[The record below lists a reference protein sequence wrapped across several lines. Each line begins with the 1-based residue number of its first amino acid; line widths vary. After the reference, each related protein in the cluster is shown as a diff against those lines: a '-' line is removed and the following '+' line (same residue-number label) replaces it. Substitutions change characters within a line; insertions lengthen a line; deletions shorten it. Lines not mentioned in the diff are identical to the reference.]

1 MESYKGFGLWWNAV
15 RLNAKMHLYT
25 MLLLVMA
32 HICAF
37 MFMALV
43 VYRTET
49 GISFQYLRAQLVP
62 DSYEM
67 SLISKSG
74 AQYRMTAGKVLE
86 VVAPYADEYCR
97 RMKHLFF
104 LCGVVYFFYPL
115 VIGIFKYRAV
125 RQRKRKYER
134 GASLISPREV
144 IKQIGKDKEKA
155 DLPFGEVRL
164 PVSAEPKHAFIVGRP
179 GVGKTVF
186 LSQVLASLKER
197 GERGIVYD
205 FKGDY
210 VSRFYDPDTDILF
223 NPLDQRCLGWSIFN
237 EITTAMDIDAIAHS
251 LIPEATA
258 GDPFWN
264 DAARDV
270 FAGIL
275 HYLYQGGAK
284 TNSAIWKE
292 ITAPGE
298 QITERMNHTVG
309 GQRGCRYIEDPSS
322 KQALSIFS
330 VLMQFTKSFEYMAQ
344 VDGSFSIIDWLESG
358 KGWIFVTNYADVQDT
373 LKPILSLFID
383 LIGRR
388 LLSMKDDYHRRIFF
402 FLDELGTLQKLSTI
416 VRLLT
421 LSRSKG
427 GSCWLGIQ
435 DIGQLDKIY
444 SEQLRQ
450 AIVNACGNSVT
461 FSVADPTTA
470 DFLSKKIG
478 ETEYWEL
485 EETYSDGVAKTKDGY
500 SQTKRKKTERLVLPS
515 DIMSLR
521 DLECLVKIANY
532 DITKTKLNYK
542 AYQDR
547 NEPFVLRPN
556 FLMEN
561 IIKQKVTIQ
570 KELNPLQG
578 SKKKAG
584 PGSKGRVYYGKDE
597 VPDKGEIGW

>member
-1 MESYKGFGLWWNAV
+1 METYKGFGLWWNAV

-25 MLLLVMA
+25 MLLLVMV
-32 HICAF
+32 HLF
-37 MFMALV
+37 SFLFMALV

-49 GISFQYLRAQLVP
+49 NLSFKYLFAQFVP

-67 SLISKSG
+67 SLVAKSG
-74 AQYRMTAGKVLE
+74 AQYRMTANKVRE
-86 VVAPYADEYCR
+86 VVAPYADEYCH
-97 RMKHLFF
+97 RMKRIF
-104 LCGVVYFFYPL
+104 LQCGVVYLFFPI

-134 GASLISPREV
+134 GAILTTPRE
-144 IKQIGKDKEKA
+144 INKQIRKDKENA
-155 DLPFGEVRL
+155 DLPFGGVRL
-164 PVSAEPKHAFIVGRP
+164 PVSAEPKHTFIVGRP

-186 LSQVLASLKER
+186 LSQVLERLKER
-197 GERGIVYD
+197 GDRGIVYD

-210 VSRFYDPDTDILF
+210 VSRFYNPDTDILF
-223 NPLDQRCLGWSIFN
+223 NPLDRRCFGWSIFN

-251 LIPEATA
+251 LIPQAAT

-284 TNSAIWKE
+284 TNADIWKE

-298 QITERMNHTVG
+298 QITDRMNHTVG

-330 VLMQFTKSFEYMAQ
+330 VMMQFTKSFEYMSGA
-344 VDGSFSIIDWLESG
+344 DGSFSIFDWLESG
-358 KGWIFVTNYADVQDT
+358 KGWIFVTNYADVQDS

-383 LIGRR
+383 LVGRR

-435 DIGQLDKIY
+435 DIGQVDKIY

-470 DFLSKKIG
+470 DFLSRKIG
-478 ETEYWEL
+478 ETEFWET
-485 EETYSDGVAKTKDGY
+485 EESYSDGVANTKDGY
-500 SQTKRKKTERLVLPS
+500 TQTRRRKTERLVLPS
-515 DIMSLR
+515 DIMNLR
-521 DLECLVKIANY
+521 DLECMVKIANY
-532 DITKTKLNYK
+532 DITKTKLAYK
-542 AYQDR
+542 AYDDR
-547 NEPFVLRPN
+547 NEPFLLRPD
-556 FLMEN
+556 FLMDT
-561 IIKQKVTIQ
+561 IIKQQVEIRQEIVHVNRK
-570 KELNPLQG
+570 KQG
-578 SKKKAG
+578 AG
-584 PGSKGRVYYGKDE
+584 NRGRAGIGIDE
-597 VPDKGEIGW
+597 VADSREIGW